1 MGNYLLLRDARACPA
16 CHYKSLPG
24 HFKECRVC
32 RTLLFLRPIDFLL
45 WEHDGGERNYWL
57 FTSADGWK
65 HRDYVIA
72 QRQAAAQTRD
82 EKISLPSPN
91 NHTTP
96 EAIGSRHR

>member
-1 MGNYLLLRDARACPA
+1 MGNYLLLRDARVCPA

-96 EAIGSRHR
+96 AIGSRRR